1 MIEIACKNSPTF
13 TLQVSKSIIQ
23 FTLPVSCSAKSKFF
37 QVDSSITSFY
47 RPEIIQDNAIRIESY
62 GFNVEKVQR
71 KFKVRN
77 PGTFQVIQH
86 LEDET
91 KENRKLDEMS
101 KKQVDDYLETRDKI
115 AETHDRISI
124 GEVIQKWFMIGV
136 ISVFSI
142 FCFALTCYCCRR

>member
-1 MIEIACKNSPTF
+1 M
-13 TLQVSKSIIQ
+13 
-23 FTLPVSCSAKSKFF
+23 
-37 QVDSSITSFY
+37 
-47 RPEIIQDNAIRIESY
+47 
-62 GFNVEKVQR
+62 
-71 KFKVRN
+71 RN

-91 KENRKLDEMS
+91 KENKKLDEMS